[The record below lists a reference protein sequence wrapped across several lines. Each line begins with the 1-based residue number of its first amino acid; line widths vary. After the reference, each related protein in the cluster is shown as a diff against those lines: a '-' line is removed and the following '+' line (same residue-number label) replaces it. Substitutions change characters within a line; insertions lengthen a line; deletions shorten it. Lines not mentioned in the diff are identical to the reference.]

1 MKGEAMDEI
10 RIIYFNNGMV
20 IIGKPEY
27 GVNVD
32 ISRLIRIV
40 SPRAVVAAQDA
51 NGRVGLQITKLYGKP
66 DEIDVLDTPLFIAEV
81 KDKEMRQTY
90 LEETTSLHLAS

>member
-10 RIIYFNNGMV
+10 RIFYFNNGMV

-66 DEIDVLDTPLFIAEV
+66 EEIDVLDTPLFIAEV

>member
-1 MKGEAMDEI
+1 MDEI
-10 RIIYFNNGMV
+10 KIFYFNNGMV
-20 IIGKPEY
+20 IIGKPVY
-27 GVNVD
+27 GVVD
-32 ISRLIRIV
+32 LSRLTRIV

-51 NGRVGLQITKLYGKP
+51 HGRVGLQITKLYGKP
-66 DEIDVLDTPLFIAEV
+66 DEIEVMDTPLFIAEV